1 MSATGPAA
9 AMARYHFHVLNG
21 LGLTADDEG
30 RELADLDIA
39 RDEAIK
45 GARSIVSEE
54 AKEGR
59 VDLRGK
65 IDVADPSGRVL
76 LTVTFA
82 EAVEVV
88 AGELPAL
95 ERPS

>member
-1 MSATGPAA
+1 
-9 AMARYHFHVLNG
+9 MAHYHFHVLNG

-30 RELADLDIA
+30 RELADLDAA
-39 RDEAIK
+39 RREAIK
-45 GARSIVSEE
+45 GVRSIISEE

-59 VDLRGK
+59 VDLRGR

-76 LTVTFA
+76 LTVAFT

-88 AGELPAL
+88 TGETPA
-95 ERPS
+95 S